1 MNRRQA
7 GLLYADPRPG
17 ALVVAFGFALA
28 TFVAL
33 LAGVLLYRPFVAF
46 DKSLSA
52 AVRAIDVPVLDTVL
66 RLVTNLGAFW
76 IAAGATALLV
86 IVLLVLRRPAEALF
100 VVAGVAGG
108 AMLGD
113 LLRSLIERARPGF
126 EVARIPLPDTY
137 SFPSGHA
144 LAAFLFFGVL
154 FFVVALEARDFATR
168 AWTLAACIVI
178 AALVALSRVYLGVHW
193 FGDVV
198 ASWVVGSAWLTLC
211 AAAYFALT
219 SGENP
224 A

>member
-7 GLLYADPRPG
+7 GLLHADPRPG
-17 ALVVAFGFALA
+17 ALVVAFGVALA

-33 LAGVLLYRPFVAF
+33 VAGVLLYRPFVAF
-46 DKSLSA
+46 DQSLSQ
-52 AVRAIDVPVLDTVL
+52 AVRSVDAPGLDFVL
-66 RLVTNLGAFW
+66 RLVTNLGSFW

-86 IVLLVLRRPAEALF
+86 IVLLVCRRPAEALF
-100 VVAGVAGG
+100 ALAGVGGG
-108 AMLGD
+108 AALGD
-113 LLRSLIERARPGF
+113 LLRGLIERVRPGL
-126 EVARIPLPDTY
+126 EVARIPIPDTY

-154 FFVVALEARDFATR
+154 FFVVALEARTFATR
-168 AWTLAACIVI
+168 AWTLAACMVI

-211 AAAYFALT
+211 AAGYFALT
-219 SGENP
+219 SGEKP